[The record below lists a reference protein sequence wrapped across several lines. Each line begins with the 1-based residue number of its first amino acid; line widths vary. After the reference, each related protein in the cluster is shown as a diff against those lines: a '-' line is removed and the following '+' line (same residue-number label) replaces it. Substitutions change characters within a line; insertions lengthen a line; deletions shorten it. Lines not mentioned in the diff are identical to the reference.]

1 MAKYSSAYSDLIS
14 RMKEIHAIVSMGR
27 AFARPTPSNLDKTS
41 ALGRAGV
48 VLLCSHIEG
57 YIETLGNLAIA
68 RIAGNSVPKAS
79 MAREFRYHL
88 SRDLIEEINK
98 SPDPDKIAE
107 KIDGLMRRDLSIW
120 DNSTYFASPL
130 PVESFTRTFSTPRH
144 NNIRQFFR
152 RFGYTNFDGEL
163 ASRLQGDFPVCT
175 NMIDRV
181 VEERNK
187 IAHGNA
193 LAKVTPNDLQA
204 MSVWVRLYCRNTDH
218 VVGDWF
224 RGKGCTIR

>member
-79 MAREFRYHL
+79 MA
-88 SRDLIEEINK
+88 
-98 SPDPDKIAE
+98 
-107 KIDGLMRRDLSIW
+107 
-120 DNSTYFASPL
+120 
-130 PVESFTRTFSTPRH
+130 
-144 NNIRQFFR
+144 
-152 RFGYTNFDGEL
+152 
-163 ASRLQGDFPVCT
+163 
-175 NMIDRV
+175 
-181 VEERNK
+181 
-187 IAHGNA
+187 
-193 LAKVTPNDLQA
+193 
-204 MSVWVRLYCRNTDH
+204 
-218 VVGDWF
+218 
-224 RGKGCTIR
+224 